1 MTQPSYH
8 RHGPHGVVASLE
20 PRVWMHYLGHRFW
33 AFVLFEL
40 GPHDS
45 GFNNKLSRFVLRVL
59 FGHAIICLAGSVPV
73 SKSRFRLDSLD

>member
-1 MTQPSYH
+1 
-8 RHGPHGVVASLE
+8 
-20 PRVWMHYLGHRFW
+20 MHYLGHRFW

-45 GFNNKLSRFVLRVL
+45 GFNNTLSRFVLRVL

-73 SKSRFRLDSLD
+73 SKSRYFLSTKWGDTAICTKYSIFGCYVVDRVEI